1 LIARRARLDALLDV
15 PWELVAYE
23 RWLATQ
29 SGDREDYLFAE
40 ARVRFEAADEDVMV
54 GPADLVLTPRRN
66 ELELSSKALGGGV
79 NLRGPSAKQLERVLP
94 LFDGQRTLAEIRAKS
109 GRDRPALEQLVSQA
123 LGRVLFVPEAVSGLE
138 AALPGTEIVRF
149 PGTPYEVVR
158 NYWRNMA
165 GVRREAEASLALFAE
180 SPLTWLRSLHV
191 VLLLGAELST
201 FYRPASRISQSGV
214 RPGALYDTPSRRL
227 RSENSSLLL
236 SGPRV
241 GVGFV
246 GGERYHRLL
255 VMRAGDP
262 DSLLPEREV
271 RDANGVDWGAVV
283 SGRSVD
289 EEHDGAWFC
298 PPRPLTE
305 AHFERL
311 FSAYGAALAASQNHD
326 EPTALR
332 ELSRFHYRFVRLHPF
347 RCANQSLAMN
357 LVNLVLTRLRG
368 AGMPHLLLDQ
378 LALRLSES
386 AYERVF
392 ELAANEY
399 AVRGEPVER
408 WRVQRDKKNQAYA
421 LIEALKQSATAE
433 AAAALAAADA
443 VAARAALILDS
454 F

>member
-1 LIARRARLDALLDV
+1 LIARRTRLDAFLDV

-29 SGDREDYLFAE
+29 SADREDYLFAG
-40 ARVRFEAADEDVMV
+40 ARVRFESADEDVMV
-54 GPADLVLTPRRN
+54 GPADLALDSRKG
-66 ELELSSKALGGGV
+66 ELELSSKSLGGGV
-79 NLRGPSAKQLERVLP
+79 KLRGPSAKPLERVLP
-94 LFDGQRTLAEIRAKS
+94 LIDGQRTLAEIRAKS

-123 LGRVLFVPEAVSGLE
+123 LGLVLFVPGAVSGLE
-138 AALPGTEIVRF
+138 AMLPGTEIVRF

-158 NYWRNMA
+158 SYWTNMA

-180 SPLTWLRSLHV
+180 SPLTWLRGLHV
-191 VLLLGAELST
+191 VLLLGPELSS
-201 FYRPASRISQSGV
+201 FYRPASRISQAGV
-214 RPGALYDTPSRRL
+214 RPGALYDTPSRRI
-227 RSENSSLLL
+227 RSEDSVLLL

-241 GVGFV
+241 GVGLV

-255 VMRAGDP
+255 VSRAGDP
-262 DSLLPEREV
+262 ESLLPEREL
-271 RDANGVDWGAVV
+271 RDASDVDWGAVV

-289 EEHDGAWFC
+289 EDHDGAWFC

-311 FSAYGAALAASQNHD
+311 FSAYGAALAASENHD
-326 EPTALR
+326 EPTAIR

-378 LALRLSES
+378 LALRFTES

-392 ELAANEY
+392 DLAANQY

-408 WRVQRDKKNQAYA
+408 WRLHREQKNRAYA
-421 LIEALKQSATAE
+421 LIERLKQSATGEE
-433 AAAALAAADA
+433 AAAIAGADPA
-443 VAARAALILDS
+443 SARAALIVDG